1 MLVDDDNPKMI
12 NILHDA
18 DDPDMKLVTIYAWMK
33 EFRLYVMQ
41 CAINEEF
48 ELGITKSDMSRYIGN
63 LET

>member
-18 DDPDMKLVTIYAWMK
+18 DHPDMKLVTIYAWMK
-33 EFRLYVMQ
+33 EFRLDVMQ
-41 CAINEEF
+41 YAINEEF